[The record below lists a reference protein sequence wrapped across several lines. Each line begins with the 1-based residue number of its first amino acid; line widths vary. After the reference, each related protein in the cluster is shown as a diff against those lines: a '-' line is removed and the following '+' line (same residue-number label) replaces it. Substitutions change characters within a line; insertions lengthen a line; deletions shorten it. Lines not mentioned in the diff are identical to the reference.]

1 MLNQALP
8 GRHQSSVRYVF
19 ADVLCD
25 ASLLPRVRIFLG
37 AHLVGGRVLGQEIL
51 LGSFI
56 RGLTTVTSGPT
67 NHLLGASLCRQRP
80 SALLRRREVSNV
92 NLCMLMLRWHS
103 LRLLLLRLTCICDT
117 LLVLRGSILVLNIY
131 DIFERL

>member
-1 MLNQALP
+1 MLNQALSS
-8 GRHQSSVRYVF
+8 RHQPSVRYVF
-19 ADVLCD
+19 ADVLCG

-51 LGSFI
+51 QGSFI

-92 NLCMLMLRWHS
+92 NLSMLMLRWHS
-103 LRLLLLRLTCICDT
+103 LRLLLL
-117 LLVLRGSILVLNIY
+117 
-131 DIFERL
+131 